1 MSPKSHFLL
10 SQTSGKG
17 FLTCCS
23 SFLIPIHSLIY
34 CSWTIFLPPSNSQ
47 RWSTASLTRKC
58 KDLCT
63 AFTSQ
68 QRVTRLG
75 SRTISLLPIRHFHLQ
90 LRVSTPWVLTF
101 SFSLHPALAV
111 VSLHLWCHHPPSDM
125 TPSHFWWLPFSL
137 FSYPRGYQVFWFWL
151 RNVFAKL
158 YSWYKKITFVV
169 VF

>member
-23 SFLIPIHSLIY
+23 SFLIPIHSLTY
-34 CSWTIFLPPSNSQ
+34 GSWTIFLPPSNSQ

-68 QRVTRLG
+68 QCETLLG
-75 SRTISLLPIRHFHLQ
+75 SRTISLLSIRHFHLQ
-90 LRVSTPWVLTF
+90 LRVSRPWLLTLTV
-101 SFSLHPALAV
+101 SLHPTLAAFV
-111 VSLHLWCHHPPSDM
+111 MSSPTHWHDPESRLTTTFLSFLISKRLPSLLILAQKC
-125 TPSHFWWLPFSL
+125 LC
-137 FSYPRGYQVFWFWL
+137 
-151 RNVFAKL
+151 
-158 YSWYKKITFVV
+158 
-169 VF
+169 

>member
-23 SFLIPIHSLIY
+23 SFLIPIHSLTY
-34 CSWTIFLPPSNSQ
+34 GSWTIFLPPSNSQ

-68 QRVTRLG
+68 QCETLLG
-75 SRTISLLPIRHFHLQ
+75 SRTISLLSIRHFHLQ
-90 LRVSTPWVLTF
+90 LRVSTAWLLTLT
-101 SFSLHPALAV
+101 FSLHPALAACDV
-111 VSLHLWCHHPPSDM
+111 ITHPLTRPWVTSDDY
-125 TPSHFWWLPFSL
+125 LSL
-137 FSYPRGYQVFWFWL
+137 FSHIQEVTKSSDSGSEMSLLIVFLIQENNICCSFL
-151 RNVFAKL
+151 E
-158 YSWYKKITFVV
+158 YK
-169 VF
+169 

>member
-23 SFLIPIHSLIY
+23 SFLIPIHSLTY
-34 CSWTIFLPPSNSQ
+34 SSWTIFLPPSNSQ

-68 QRVTRLG
+68 QCETLLG
-75 SRTISLLPIRHFHLQ
+75 SRTISLLSIRHFHLQ
-90 LRVSTPWVLTF
+90 LRVSTPWLLTLTV
-101 SFSLHPALAV
+101 SLHPALAAFV
-111 VSLHLWCHHPPSDM
+111 MSSPTHWHDPESRLTTTFLSFLISKRLPSLLILAQKC
-125 TPSHFWWLPFSL
+125 LC
-137 FSYPRGYQVFWFWL
+137 
-151 RNVFAKL
+151 
-158 YSWYKKITFVV
+158 
-169 VF
+169 